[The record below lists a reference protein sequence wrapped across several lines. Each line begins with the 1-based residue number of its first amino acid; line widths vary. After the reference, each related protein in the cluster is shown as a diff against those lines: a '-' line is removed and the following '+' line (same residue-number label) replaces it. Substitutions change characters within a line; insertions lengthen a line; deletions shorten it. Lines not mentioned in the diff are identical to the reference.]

1 MDLVLLYF
9 EAPMTNNIV
18 FYLFVTIYFTYLD
31 MCAVHL
37 AILDDT
43 EEVVSSDH
51 GRLGT
56 LHKVHQLIRVDR
68 RDLVLQYESIDRVN
82 EGHQDTSQLVSG
94 KVLDGLG
101 VTLCPLRLTQPTKDE
116 SGSQELLLLG

>member
-1 MDLVLLYF
+1 
-9 EAPMTNNIV
+9 
-18 FYLFVTIYFTYLD
+18 

-43 EEVVSSDH
+43 EEVVSGDH
-51 GRLGT
+51 GCLGT
-56 LHKVHQLIRVDR
+56 LHEVHQLIRVDR

-101 VTLCPLRLTQPTKDE
+101 VTLCPLRLAQPTKDE
-116 SGSQELLLLG
+116 SGSQELLLLGRDGETLTIVGRCVYVGYFDTSDVS